1 MTARPTEQAE
11 VDWVRYSDSTAA
23 DLVTTWHAE
32 RDEKLLCEYEFSS
45 PHERFHRTLFG
56 GESPPALACSECIAI
71 LMKNPAKESP
81 MDCCG
86 CARPLAEGWR
96 CKECVAEI
104 LGDRAAIAA
113 DVTIA
118 QAGGWK
124 FWRRSSG
131 EPWGAVNDNVTRVMF
146 GTFPELAAL
155 AAAEVLK

>member
-11 VDWVRYSDSTAA
+11 ERY
-23 DLVTTWHAE
+23 
-32 RDEKLLCEYEFSS
+32 
-45 PHERFHRTLFG
+45 
-56 GESPPALACSECIAI
+56 CI
-71 LMKNPAKESP
+71 KCGKE
-81 MDCCG
+81 
-86 CARPLAEGWR
+86 LAEVVEGSTGY
-96 CKECVAEI
+96 CSFSCAEEVLDPLLVA
-104 LGDRAAIAA
+104 AN
-113 DVTIA
+113 VTIA